1 MNKEIIINPSYL
13 IKRLKSH
20 LHVLVLGGISML
32 VYVICWP
39 ILAWLAGRLIPAI
52 GQGDTKLALKVI
64 LQALIIFVIQKTAQY
79 LQDSLLAKPALSIS
93 QDLRITIFRKLQK
106 TNILSIEKLSSGD
119 ITYRL
124 TEDVDRV
131 GEVIYKSIQDTT
143 PSLFQLLAVFG
154 YMLSIDLNLS
164 LSTIILA
171 PIIAFLVSDFG
182 GRVLKASE
190 QSQKKISN
198 LAALLSEAI
207 QGLPMVKAFAVEDWL
222 QSNFDKQV
230 RLHKEAKYK
239 MLTLVAL
246 QHPIVG
252 LIEVIGILSILIIG
266 TYRIQT
272 GGISSQEFASYF
284 TALIMLI
291 DPISHLTVNYNELKQ
306 GQASLKRLN
315 SITSKSLEIS
325 TPNIGIIPKKIK
337 GKLSFKNI
345 FFSYSNNNDV
355 LKDINLEID
364 SGKIM
369 ALVGPSGAGKSTIFS
384 LILKFIEPNKG
395 SIFIDDYKLKEIN
408 PHSLRKLIA
417 IVPQKTFIFS
427 GTIAEAIRFGRST
440 TKENI
445 INSAKIANAH
455 DFIESLP
462 DGYETHIEE
471 RGTNLSGG
479 QLQRISIARALLGNP
494 TILLLDEATSALD
507 AEAEES
513 VQKGLK
519 QAMHNR
525 TVLII
530 AHKLSTIQKA
540 DKIAVIEKGRV
551 CEVGK
556 HIDLIKKQGRYK
568 DFCDKQFIDSFK
580 KNI

>member
-1 MNKEIIINPSYL
+1 MNKKIKINSIYL
-13 IKRLKSH
+13 VRRLTGH
-20 LHVLVLGGISML
+20 LPVLVLGGLSML

-39 ILAWLAGRLIPAI
+39 ILAWLSGRLIPAI
-52 GQGDTKLALKVI
+52 GQGDTKKVLIVI
-64 LQALIIFVIQKTAQY
+64 LQALIVFIIQKIAQY
-79 LQDSLLAKPALSIS
+79 LQDSLLAKPALALSE
-93 QDLRITIFRKLQK
+93 DLRTTLFRKLQK
-106 TNILSIEKLSSGD
+106 TNILLIEKLSSGD
-119 ITYRL
+119 IAYRL

-143 PSLFQLLAVFG
+143 PSILQMLAVFG
-154 YMLSIDLNLS
+154 YMISIDWNLS

-171 PIIAFLVSDFG
+171 PLIALLVSNFG

-190 QSQKKISN
+190 QSQKKISS

-207 QGLPMVKAFAVEDWL
+207 QGLPMVKAFAVEEWL
-222 QSNFDKQV
+222 QSDFDKQV
-230 RLHKEAKYK
+230 KLHKQAKYK

-252 LIEVIGILSILIIG
+252 LIEVMGILSILTLG

-272 GGISSQEFASYF
+272 GGISNQEFGSFF

-291 DPISHLTVNYNELKQ
+291 DPISHITVNYNELKQ
-306 GQASLKRLN
+306 GQASLRRLN
-315 SITSKSLEIS
+315 EITTNSLDIS
-325 TPNIGIIPKKIK
+325 DNESCISPSTIT

-345 FFSYSNNNDV
+345 YFSYNNKNEV

-369 ALVGPSGAGKSTIFS
+369 ALVGPSGSGKSTIFS
-384 LILKFIEPNKG
+384 LILKFIKPIKG
-395 SIFIDDYKLKEIN
+395 SIFIDDYKLEEMN
-408 PHSLRKLIA
+408 TYFLRRLIA
-417 IVPQKTFIFS
+417 IVPQKAFIFS
-427 GTIAEAIRFGRST
+427 GTISEAIRFGRPA
-440 TKENI
+440 TKDNI
-445 INSAKIANAH
+445 IKAAKIANAH
-455 DFIESLP
+455 DFIKRFP
-462 DGYETHIEE
+462 DGYDTYIEE
-471 RGTNLSGG
+471 RGSNLSGG

-494 TILLLDEATSALD
+494 SILLLDEATSALD

-551 CEVGK
+551 CEVGR

-568 DFCDKQFIDSFK
+568 DFCDKQFIDSF
-580 KNI
+580 